1 MSNVSVTTSKIP
13 VTITADST
21 PVTVSVQDTDVV
33 TVAALGP
40 QGPPGPPG
48 PQGPPGTTGLTY
60 NQTTS
65 STVWSISHNLGFY
78 PNVQSFDTV
87 GVEIH
92 GTIEHVS
99 ENLVHIYHGAPEQGV
114 AYLS

>member
-1 MSNVSVTTSKIP
+1 VSNVSVTTTKIP
-13 VTITADST
+13 VTITANST
-21 PVTVSVQDTDVV
+21 PITVSVQDTDVV
-33 TVAALGP
+33 TVAT
-40 QGPPGPPG
+40 PG
-48 PQGPPGTTGLTY
+48 PQGPPGTASSELGFTH

-65 STVWSISHNLGFY
+65 STAWIISHNLGFY

-87 GVEIH
+87 GVEIR